1 MEFIVSRNALL
12 RALQHVRCAITK
24 QEIQVFKNFVF
35 SFESEMMVN
44 NTVHV
49 SFAHSGVAF
58 CDVCLTPEEAAD
70 LSLNIL
76 IKLSDY
82 YKQKKKCRSK

>member
-1 MEFIVSRNALL
+1 MDTNV
-12 RALQHVRCAITK
+12 
-24 QEIQVFKNFVF
+24 
-35 SFESEMMVN
+35 MMVN
-44 NTVHV
+44 DTVHV
-49 SFAHSGVAF
+49 RFAHSGVAF

-70 LSLNIL
+70 LSHNIL